1 MIPPRQAEYT
11 RDPTIQGAFMKDW
24 QKYLAE
30 VFGTFTLVFVGSLG
44 LVGLFQTPNLGTGGQ
59 IIVPFAFGLA
69 LLAGLYAFGE
79 ISGGHFNPAVSLA
92 MFLDRRLAAA
102 DLVSYWAS
110 QIIGAVLASL
120 VVLFAFTKQ
129 DVANT
134 ATTPS
139 ASLKAA
145 LILEIALTAIFVLV
159 ILQVTRSDGFGSTAL
174 IAIPLTL
181 VAIHFAAV
189 PFSGASVNPARSF
202 GPALVGHVW
211 KDFWIYVVGPA
222 AGAVIGWAIHTVV
235 AKGDMSFGTGAKDV
249 ATEAPTES

>member
-1 MIPPRQAEYT
+1 
-11 RDPTIQGAFMKDW
+11 MKDW

-30 VFGTFTLVFVGSLG
+30 VCGTFVLVFVGSLS
-44 LVGLFQTPNLGTGGQ
+44 LVGLFQAPDLGTGGQ
-59 IIVPFAFGLA
+59 VVVPFAFGLG
-69 LLAGLYAFGE
+69 LLAALYAFGE
-79 ISGGHFNPAVSLA
+79 VSGGHFNPAVSLA

-134 ATTPS
+134 ATTHTS
-139 ASLKAA
+139 TKAA
-145 LILEIALTAIFVLV
+145 LVIEIALTAVFVLV

-211 KDFWIYVVGPA
+211 SGFWVYVVGPLS
-222 AGAVIGWAIHTVV
+222 GAVIGWAIHKVV
-235 AKGDMSFGTGAKDV
+235 AKGEIGPRGSGETVVVDEIVVVNVSPDA
-249 ATEAPTES
+249 